1 MARPGAQLRSGAG
14 GPGGGGVGRALVN
27 SACRYVNAILVRKWI
42 TPLKHWNQ
50 QMADDWWPAPLAH
63 VPTEDPWAEEN
74 VTAAEIKSFDER
86 PHPGRRRAFTA
97 LVPIGEIDA
106 VKAALANLDH
116 GVSSSGPHPF
126 YDEGR
131 PFKPEFWVGAKDLPQ
146 KKYEP
151 LILMWM
157 SHNKTVLQPDP
168 GLLMTYGL
176 VPRAINGGTV
186 YWDDP
191 QAPRRDIVTVTAPS
205 VWDFPLG
212 THAYVSISKDYLQ
225 DYLTLRQMALVQIY
239 WEIRWSTIDSEI
251 EKRLNGQEGVNI
263 DFLDHR
269 LQLGRAMG
277 DRDTIFAQVW
287 GARILATP
295 GGLPITE
302 DPLDDEGLVWPGIE
316 QPVTNEVA
324 TALGA

>member
-1 MARPGAQLRSGAG
+1 
-14 GPGGGGVGRALVN
+14 
-27 SACRYVNAILVRKWI
+27 
-42 TPLKHWNQ
+42 
-50 QMADDWWPAPLAH
+50 MADDWWPAPLAH

-86 PHPGRRRAFTA
+86 PHAGQRRAFTA

-116 GVSSSGPHPF
+116 GVSSNGPHPF

-146 KKYEP
+146 KKCET

-168 GLLMTYGL
+168 GFLMTYGL

-205 VWDFPLG
+205 VWDFPFG
-212 THAYVSISKDYLQ
+212 THAYVSISKDY
-225 DYLTLRQMALVQIY
+225 
-239 WEIRWSTIDSEI
+239 
-251 EKRLNGQEGVNI
+251 
-263 DFLDHR
+263 
-269 LQLGRAMG
+269 
-277 DRDTIFAQVW
+277 
-287 GARILATP
+287 
-295 GGLPITE
+295 
-302 DPLDDEGLVWPGIE
+302 
-316 QPVTNEVA
+316 
-324 TALGA
+324 